1 MSYFSAYRDSDRQAG
16 PQALLSGGIKN
27 GDSHTG
33 LHRPAEDIPNGSRH
47 PGGPGHLELPGS
59 LTARLTAPAFLGQR
73 GWYYTGNGGE
83 RDGGL
88 REVRKKEQ
96 VRLEPLGGGAE

>member
-1 MSYFSAYRDSDRQAG
+1 MGADTQ
-16 PQALLSGGIKN
+16 
-27 GDSHTG
+27 
-33 LHRPAEDIPNGSRH
+33 
-47 PGGPGHLELPGS
+47 GGPGHLELPGS